1 MLRKSLALMLLVVAL
16 GFAPQAV
23 ANPFNDGVAAYD
35 RGDYVTALRLWRPLA
50 DQGNVHAQFNLGV
63 KYHQGQGVPQ
73 DYAQAVSW
81 CRKAADQG
89 MVTAQFNLGVMYEHG
104 LGIPRDYVQA
114 HMWLNLAGAREAD
127 PERRSRMVKRRD
139 ELAAGMTREQIAR
152 AQRLAWEWKPKGR

>member
-1 MLRKSLALMLLVVAL
+1 M
-16 GFAPQAV
+16 
-23 ANPFNDGVAAYD
+23 AAYH

-104 LGIPRDYVQA
+104 LGVVLRDT
-114 HMWLNLAGAREAD
+114 LASGESGERTLARDD
-127 PERRSRMVKRRD
+127 PD
-139 ELAAGMTREQIAR
+139 
-152 AQRLAWEWKPKGR
+152 

>member
-1 MLRKSLALMLLVVAL
+1 
-16 GFAPQAV
+16 
-23 ANPFNDGVAAYD
+23 
-35 RGDYVTALRLWRPLA
+35 
-50 DQGNVHAQFNLGV
+50 
-63 KYHQGQGVPQ
+63 
-73 DYAQAVSW
+73 
-81 CRKAADQG
+81 